1 MTSFAHQVKN
11 ELVRK
16 PLVSR
21 CCAAAE
27 LKAFLELGG
36 RFVYN
41 KKTVKINLQTRYAS
55 VARRL
60 FLLYKFYYGLS
71 PEIISFR
78 KQHLQKNSTFLVQIF
93 GKKNV
98 FLILRDLGFLPANGD
113 MGNYLF
119 LPHLN
124 NQIGLSASREKCC
137 RRAYLRG
144 AFLAGGSINDPRTGY
159 HLEIVIPC
167 EAYAG
172 AVKEVLASFDLEAR
186 YFQRK
191 DDFVLYLKN
200 GEEIGEFFRII
211 AAPNALLKFENIRIV
226 KSVRNKINRL
236 INCETANLTRTV
248 VASQEQIANITLIE
262 DSIGL
267 SNITPSLAQVA
278 RLRLLFP
285 EATLQELGEMVD
297 PPLSKSSINHRLRRI
312 NDLARKIKQENNMQ

>member
-1 MTSFAHQVKN
+1 M
-11 ELVRK
+11 
-16 PLVSR
+16 
-21 CCAAAE
+21 
-27 LKAFLELGG
+27 
-36 RFVYN
+36 
-41 KKTVKINLQTRYAS
+41 
-55 VARRL
+55 
-60 FLLYKFYYGLS
+60 LYKFYYGFP

-78 KQHLQKNSTFLVQIF
+78 KQHLQKNSTFSVQIF
-93 GKKNV
+93 GKKKV
-98 FLILRDLGFLPANGD
+98 LLILRDLGFLPADGD
-113 MGNYLF
+113 MKSYLF

-124 NQIGLSASREKCC
+124 NQIGLSPAREKCC

-144 AFLAGGSINDPRTGY
+144 AFLAGGSINDPRTDY

-172 AVKEVLASFDLEAR
+172 AVKEVLASFDLEVR

-226 KSVRNKINRL
+226 KGVRNKINRL

-267 SNITPSLAQVA
+267 SNITLHW
-278 RLRLLFP
+278 LRLPGCAFFSRRP
-285 EATLQELGEMVD
+285 HCKSWGRWWI
-297 PPLSKSSINHRLRRI
+297 PL
-312 NDLARKIKQENNMQ
+312 